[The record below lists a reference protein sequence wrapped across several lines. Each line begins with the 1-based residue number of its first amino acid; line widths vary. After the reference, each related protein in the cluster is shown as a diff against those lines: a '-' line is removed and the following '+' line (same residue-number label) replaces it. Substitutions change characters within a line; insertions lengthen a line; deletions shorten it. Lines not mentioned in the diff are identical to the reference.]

1 MTVQNAVV
9 SGLES
14 NLMVASAA
22 VLAMVIF
29 LSKEIGVNLFAHR
42 EATEFAKLARRYP
55 LVRKC
60 IETEAPNL
68 LHSWNSL
75 VHHSE
80 LTKIRKNSKLSRG
93 SLSKR
98 RKANNRALRNSG
110 RSVESFLRGYAASY
124 GSTAALGQLNALNTR
139 WQTWRGVITATML
152 SVIGLCLVVPVM
164 TQNPVWAHDPVV
176 TNLATIAL
184 FLEIVFL
191 AFVFVSFE
199 ATYKSSCLALF
210 SLISILY
217 SEKAFAGHEPPVNE
231 TGLNVK

>member
-1 MTVQNAVV
+1 
-9 SGLES
+9 
-14 NLMVASAA
+14 
-22 VLAMVIF
+22 
-29 LSKEIGVNLFAHR
+29 
-42 EATEFAKLARRYP
+42 
-55 LVRKC
+55 
-60 IETEAPNL
+60 
-68 LHSWNSL
+68 
-75 VHHSE
+75 
-80 LTKIRKNSKLSRG
+80 
-93 SLSKR
+93 
-98 RKANNRALRNSG
+98 
-110 RSVESFLRGYAASY
+110 
-124 GSTAALGQLNALNTR
+124 
-139 WQTWRGVITATML
+139 
-152 SVIGLCLVVPVM
+152 M